1 MVGRLKVVQT
11 LKPESGLVRVRG
23 ARQNN
28 LKDIDLD
35 IPRDA
40 FVVFTGVSGSGKSSL
55 AFGTIYAE
63 AQKRYFETVAPYARR
78 LLEQLPAPLVK
89 ELTGLPP
96 AVALQ
101 QRRSDANS
109 RSTVGTLTTLA
120 NSMRMLFSRAGTYP
134 KGFVGRLD
142 SDAFSANTPAGACP
156 ACHGIGIIHS
166 VSERSLV
173 PNPELSIRDRAI
185 AAWPGAW
192 QGKNYR
198 DILATLGYDIDRPFK
213 DLSEADRQWILFTDE
228 QPVVTVYAEREA
240 HRIQRPYKGTYMSAA
255 RYVKHTFATTNSGT
269 LRKRVEQFMDKS
281 GCTVCQGKR
290 LKPEALSVKFA
301 GYDIAELSRLPLTE
315 LAAVLAA
322 APELASGAKSNPDQ
336 KQKAAALIVHELLER
351 IELLDELGLAY
362 LSMERS
368 APSLSSGELQR
379 LRLTNLLSS
388 GLFGVVY
395 VLDEPSAGLHPRDSE
410 ALFRMLVRLK
420 ESGNSLFVVEHEMEL
435 VRKAD
440 WLVDIGP
447 QAGDGGGSLLF
458 SGPVQALKEVPS
470 SLTRQYLFPLDKAA
484 PHVVRKSKGSL
495 TIAGINCHNLH
506 DLTVTFPTGVLT
518 AVTGV
523 SGSGKST
530 LVSRVL
536 SEAMRAHLGESGS
549 NEEGQDGKA
558 GDEEDGEQYSDIY
571 ELGSELAVTV
581 TLSGEACLER
591 LVLVEQK
598 PIGRTPRSNLA
609 TYTGLFDHVRK
620 AFTATAEAKEKGFNA
635 GRFSFNVKG
644 GRCDNC
650 EGEGFVNLELMFLP
664 SVYAPCSVCQGRRY
678 NEETLSVRYK
688 GLNVAEVLELTVDA
702 ALSFFQSMPPIRRA
716 LSALQEVGLGYLR
729 LGQAA
734 TELSGGEA
742 QRIRLATELQREQ
755 KGKTLYILDEP
766 TTGLHPHDV
775 EKLLQQFNTLV
786 DCGNTV
792 VVVEHDMD
800 IVSRCDHIIEL
811 GPGAGAS
818 GGKIVASGSPAVVAR
833 ADSATAPYLRR
844 RLS

>member
-28 LKDIDLD
+28 LKDIDVD

-120 NSMRMLFSRAGTYP
+120 NSLRMLFSRAGSYP
-134 KGFVGRLD
+134 SGFVGRLD

-166 VSERSLV
+166 VSESSLV
-173 PNPELSIRDRAI
+173 PNPELSIRERAI

-255 RYVKHTFATTNSGT
+255 RYVKHTFSTTNSGT

-290 LKPEALSVKFA
+290 LKPEGLAVKFA
-301 GYDIAELSRLPLTE
+301 GYDIAELSRLPLSE

-322 APELASGAKSNPDQ
+322 APELASGARASLDQ
-336 KQKAAALIVHELLER
+336 KQKAAALIVQELLER

-362 LSMERS
+362 LSLERS

-410 ALFRMLVRLK
+410 ALFRMLARLK
-420 ESGNSLFVVEHEMEL
+420 DSGNSLFVVEHEMEL

-458 SGPVQALKEVPS
+458 SGPVPALAEVQA
-470 SLTRQYLFPLDKAA
+470 SLTRQYLFPVGKAA

-495 TIAGINCHNLH
+495 TISGINCHNLH

-536 SEAMRAHLGESGS
+536 SEAMRAHLGDSGS
-549 NEEGQDGKA
+549 DEDGKDVKE
-558 GDEEDGEQYSDIY
+558 GDEEDSEQFSDIY

-620 AFTATAEAKEKGFNA
+620 AFAATAEAKERGFNA

-664 SVYAPCSVCQGRRY
+664 SVYAPCSVCRGSRY
-678 NEETLSVRYK
+678 NEETLAVRYK

-702 ALSFFQSMPPIRRA
+702 ALQFFQTMPPIRRA
-716 LSALQEVGLGYLR
+716 LAALKEVGLGYLR

-811 GPGAGAS
+811 GPGAGEN
-818 GGKIVASGSPAVVAR
+818 GGKVVASGSPAAVAL

>member
-1 MVGRLKVVQT
+1 M
-11 LKPESGLVRVRG
+11 RVRG

-28 LKDIDLD
+28 LKDIDVD

-101 QRRSDANS
+101 QRRGDANS
-109 RSTVGTLTTLA
+109 RSTVGTLTTLS
-120 NSMRMLFSRAGTYP
+120 NSLRMLFSRGGTYP
-134 KGFVGRLD
+134 SGFVGRLD

-166 VSERSLV
+166 VSESSLV
-173 PNPELSIRDRAI
+173 PDPNLSIRERAI

-213 DLSEADRQWILFTDE
+213 ELSEADRQWILFTDE

-255 RYVKHTFATTNSGT
+255 RYVKHTFSTTNSGT
-269 LRKRVEQFMDKS
+269 LRRRVEQFMDKS
-281 GCTVCQGKR
+281 GCPVCLGKR

-301 GYDIAELSRLPLTE
+301 GFDIAELSRLPLSE
-315 LAAVLAA
+315 LKAVLAC
-322 APELASGAKSNPDQ
+322 APELASGDRVSPDQ
-336 KQKAAALIVHELLER
+336 KQKACALIVRELQDR

-362 LSMERS
+362 LSLERS

-395 VLDEPSAGLHPRDSE
+395 VLDEPSAGLHPKDSE
-410 ALFRMLVRLK
+410 ALFRMLARLK

-435 VRKAD
+435 VRRAD

-458 SGPVQALKEVPS
+458 SGPVQELEKVGA
-470 SLTRQYLFPLDKAA
+470 SLTRQYLFERKFA
-484 PHVVRKSKGSL
+484 PRTVRKSKGSL
-495 TIAGINCHNLH
+495 TISGINCHNLH

-530 LVSRVL
+530 LVSHVL
-536 SEAMRAHLGESGS
+536 SEAMRAHLGESKVFA
-549 NEEGQDGKA
+549 EDEQ
-558 GDEEDGEQYSDIY
+558 DEEAEDDGGNEKFSDIY

-620 AFTATAEAKEKGFNA
+620 AFAAQAEAKERGFNA

-664 SVYAPCSVCQGRRY
+664 SVYAPCSVCRGSRY
-678 NEETLSVRYK
+678 NQETLSVRYK

-702 ALSFFQSMPPIRRA
+702 ALQFFQAMPPVRRA
-716 LSALQEVGLGYLR
+716 LAALQEVGLGYLR

-775 EKLLQQFNTLV
+775 EKLWQQFNTLV

-800 IVSRCDHIIEL
+800 IVSRCDHVIEL
-811 GPGAGAS
+811 GPGAGEN
-818 GGKIVASGSPAVVAR
+818 GGKIVVCGSPAVVAR

-844 RLS
+844 YLS